1 MFAWL
6 ANHCGHHGKACK
18 MSFKS
23 FSTTQA
29 TPAKDK
35 SVDKPKDAPAND
47 QSAVQSDKATDANAA
62 SSKS

>member
-1 MFAWL
+1 
-6 ANHCGHHGKACK
+6 

-23 FSTTQA
+23 FSTSQV

-35 SVDKPKDAPAND
+35 PVDKPKDAPAND
-47 QSAVQSDKATDANAA
+47 QSSAKSDKATGETAA

>member
-1 MFAWL
+1 
-6 ANHCGHHGKACK
+6 

-47 QSAVQSDKATDANAA
+47 QSGAKSDKAMGEAAA

>member
-1 MFAWL
+1 
-6 ANHCGHHGKACK
+6 

-23 FSTTQA
+23 FSTTQV
-29 TPAKDK
+29 TSAKDK

-47 QSAVQSDKATDANAA
+47 QSGAKSDKATGEVTP